1 MGLVGFHINQKIA
14 PDAKRIVEDYV
25 TIPSIILRGE
35 LVSELRFLNSYSS
48 SLQHFGQKFEVI
60 GI

>member
-1 MGLVGFHINQKIA
+1 MVLVGLHINQKIV

-48 SLQHFGQKFEVI
+48 SLQRFGQKFEVI
-60 GI
+60 GK